1 MCDVL
6 VGLVVIG
13 GRGYELGF
21 LFELLAHDAG
31 TAAELGDDIMGS
43 RARGWG

>member
-21 LFELLAHDAG
+21 LFELLAHDTRA
-31 TAAELGDDIMGS
+31 AAELGDDIMRS
-43 RARGWG
+43 RAGGWG